1 MTAGNVTEQGLFKFL
16 MSEIGPQG
24 ILDLKSSV
32 DPQNILCKVP
42 FTSYRK
48 FGSTVIRNP
57 DKRGTDREVRVYCK
71 GAPDML
77 WDITE
82 KIVTPDGQEVDINN
96 ETDVPEELL
105 EEDEK

>member
-1 MTAGNVTEQGLFKFL
+1 M
-16 MSEIGPQG
+16 
-24 ILDLKSSV
+24 
-32 DPQNILCKVP
+32 
-42 FTSYRK
+42 
-48 FGSTVIRNP
+48 
-57 DKRGTDREVRVYCK
+57 RVYCK

-105 EEDEK
+105 EDDEK